1 MVEKIYSKYFQK
13 SRSFLYPALG
23 IKRSSAF
30 TPTGTYLSLQGVYE
44 PEDCKLLCCFKQD
57 ESEEYKSFEEQM
69 LTGNPLFVQK
79 TQIEDYT
86 AYVFDF
92 DAYSRDWDAV
102 ILGRY
107 SQISPVLKRAIKT
120 FYGEATSEYEYIES
134 YLFPEKYFE
143 VYGKILDISID
154 TLKQIGELCDPAD
167 LEKET
172 LKIPVEHLENLK
184 KTLTL

>member
-1 MVEKIYSKYFQK
+1 MLDKLYGKYFQK
-13 SRSFLYPALG
+13 SRSFLFPALG
-23 IKRSSAF
+23 IARSSAY
-30 TPTGTYLSLQGVYE
+30 TPTGTYMSLQGVYE
-44 PEDCKLLCCFKQD
+44 PEDCMLTCCFKQED
-57 ESEEYKSFEEQM
+57 TDAYRSFEEQM

-92 DAYSRDWDAV
+92 NTYSRDWDNV

-107 SQISPVLKRAIKT
+107 SQITPVLKRAIKA
-120 FYGEATSEYEYIES
+120 FYGEATSEYPLIES
-134 YLFPEKYFE
+134 YLFPEKYFDL
-143 VYGKILDISID
+143 YAKMLDLPAD
-154 TLKQIGELCDPAD
+154 MLKKIGELCDPAN
-167 LEKET
+167 LEKEN